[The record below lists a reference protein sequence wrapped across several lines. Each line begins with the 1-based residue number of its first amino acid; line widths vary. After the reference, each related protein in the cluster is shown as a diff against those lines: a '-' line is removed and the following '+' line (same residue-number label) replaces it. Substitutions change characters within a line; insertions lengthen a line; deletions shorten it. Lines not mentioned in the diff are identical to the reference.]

1 MSCIPTK
8 YYDQFRPVKRPSF
21 VCAMKKKNSQ
31 ACRVSENNNVMLGLK
46 TENKTFHI

>member
-8 YYDQFRPVKRPSF
+8 YYDQFRPVKKTF
-21 VCAMKKKNSQ
+21 ICLCYEKKNSQ